1 MTRRQPSTRLHIL
14 ALLAA
19 AAFTGA
25 CESDSDYTAV
35 IDSAPKPIL
44 EPADFRRA
52 PGDASP
58 TAPEFAAKAPSKT
71 DIPAPTTAPSG
82 AIPDAIAVAAT
93 PRLDT
98 LPDAKPVGDA
108 VFVDAIVGQINGKP
122 VYASK
127 VLNKMDR
134 RLRAEANKKITD
146 REWLQVAARLIAEEL
161 NNQIRDE
168 LFLAEARSALSP
180 DERRGFLQF
189 VTRLRENLASSFYG
203 SETFADDRLLAEEGK
218 TLEELATEERD
229 KSLIRILVNRHIV
242 PRVNVAWRDV
252 QKEYDRS
259 FSTYNPLPT
268 AKMRMIWVP
277 LAPTKDEAA
286 ATKVADQLKSGRAFD
301 EIAADRTLNGFVP
314 GEGGAIEKTFE
325 GDYASAPNLLVGE
338 KANALAQSLQP
349 GQFGGPVEWTA
360 DGGRVFLTWVK
371 LDAIEQPPGVPL
383 EDAQLTLANRLRAV
397 RFEAEARRYFDK
409 LQDRGSR
416 TDIRLM
422 TERLLQHANER
433 ILVPERAKQ
442 AEQPAP
448 K

>member
-1 MTRRQPSTRLHIL
+1 MTRRQPSTHLHAL
-14 ALLAA
+14 ALLTA
-19 AAFTGA
+19 AAFIGA

-44 EPADFRRA
+44 EPADFRRTQ
-52 PGDASP
+52 GDASP
-58 TAPEFAAKAPSKT
+58 PAPASATKPPSKT
-71 DIPAPTTAPSG
+71 DIPAPTAAPSG

-108 VFVDAIVGQINGKP
+108 VFVDAVVGQINGKP

-134 RLRAEANKKITD
+134 RLRAEARKSTSNRD
-146 REWLQVAARLIAEEL
+146 WLNMARNLIAEEL

-229 KSLIRILVNRHIV
+229 KSLIRILINRNIV

-268 AKMRMIWVP
+268 AKMRMIWVR
-277 LAPTKDEAA
+277 LAPTKDDAA
-286 ATKVADQLKSGRAFD
+286 ATKVADQLASGRAFD
-301 EIAADRTLNGFVP
+301 EIAADRTLNSFVP

-325 GDYASAPNLLVGE
+325 GDYVSAPNLLVGTM
-338 KANALAQSLQP
+338 ANKLARSLQP
-349 GQFGGPVEWTA
+349 GQYGGPVEWPA
-360 DGGRVFLTWVK
+360 DGGRIFLTWVK
-371 LDAIEQPPGVPL
+371 LDAIEQPPGIPL
-383 EDAQLTLANRLRAV
+383 EDAQLTLANRLRSA
-397 RFEAEARRYFDK
+397 RFESEARRYFDK
-409 LQDRGSR
+409 LQERGSR

-422 TERLLQHANER
+422 TERLINHAAER
-433 ILVPERAKQ
+433 ILIPERAKQ